1 MINQAARLQQQGDDV
16 DAGRVPVTNGTGSA
30 AVGPPEET
38 ADPARHRT
46 LLSAANLR
54 LALLVVVMVVV
65 GASAGGIGALLLPT
79 EYASRAEL
87 QYSVPQPEA
96 GDLLREDRRLTT
108 QLVLLRSR
116 IVLGP
121 VASDAGMTPEDLA
134 ENVSANVVDNSEI
147 IEVEVRDRTR
157 VRAQM
162 LLTGI
167 IARYLALA
175 NENWQDPVRS
185 YLQSQLSEVQKRRGA
200 PDVSA
205 EDATGLAQWEQVL
218 RGLLDPVRLK
228 QSTIRP
234 ESPWGPPARTLVD
247 PYPVAAQVGPTPLFA
262 AATGATMALVV
273 AAFVV
278 LLVARRRLRS

>member
-1 MINQAARLQQQGDDV
+1 
-16 DAGRVPVTNGTGSA
+16 
-30 AVGPPEET
+30 
-38 ADPARHRT
+38 
-46 LLSAANLR
+46 
-54 LALLVVVMVVV
+54 MVFV
-65 GASAGGIGALLLPT
+65 GAGAGGLGSLLLPSQ
-79 EYASRAEL
+79 YASRAEV
-87 QYSVPQPEA
+87 QYRVPQPES

-108 QLVLLRSR
+108 QLVLLRSKV
-116 IVLGP
+116 VLGP

-175 NENWQDPVRS
+175 NEDWQDPVRS
-185 YLQSQLSEVQKRRGA
+185 YLESQLSEVQERRGA

-205 EDATGLAQWEQVL
+205 VAATELAQREQAL
-218 RGLLDPVRLK
+218 RSLLDSVRLK
-228 QSTIRP
+228 QPISP
-234 ESPWGPPARTLVD
+234 ESPWGPPARALVD

-262 AATGATMALVV
+262 AAAGATMALVV

-278 LLVARRRLRS
+278 LLIVRRRLVS